1 MSIFVK
7 LLPMWLRLA
16 NGPLDHLCGGH
27 VPIGGVAVSKTG
39 DAGTVTA
46 ALAKQNGSGLTFLPI
61 VLRSTIRSSVRRTG
75 QSTSKD
81 FAKPASDEAKR

>member
-27 VPIGGVAVSKTG
+27 VPIGGVAASKTG

-46 ALAKQNGSGLTFLPI
+46 ALAQ
-61 VLRSTIRSSVRRTG
+61 
-75 QSTSKD
+75 
-81 FAKPASDEAKR
+81 AKRLRPDLSANCVEKHHSLVRPEDRSIYIEGLRKAGLG